1 MFETGSLP
9 GLEHEPTPVEVL
21 SHGVDLVCFS
31 GDKLF
36 GGPQAGIIAGSRK
49 LVERLKNEP
58 LFRAL
63 RCDKLIL
70 SALEATV
77 DAYLR
82 GDSGVTVLD
91 MLRVPNEELR
101 VRAEAIIAALDGL
114 PLAARVGPGRAQVGG
129 GTLPRSVMPSL
140 TIDLAHRT
148 LKPQE
153 MAARLREQTIPLIG
167 YITRG
172 TLKLDLRTIFPR
184 QDRDVVSAIRAAS
197 AV

>member
-1 MFETGSLP
+1 
-9 GLEHEPTPVEVL
+9 
-21 SHGVDLVCFS
+21 VDLVCFS

-49 LVERLKNEP
+49 LVARLKNEP

-77 DAYLR
+77 DAHLR
-82 GDSGVTVLD
+82 GDSRVAVLE
-91 MLRVPNEELR
+91 MLHATNEELR
-101 VRAEAIIAALDGL
+101 ARAERIIAGLDGL
-114 PLAARVGPGRAQVGG
+114 PLAASVGKGRAQVGG

-140 TIDLAHRT
+140 TIDLTHRT

-153 MAARLREQTIPLIG
+153 MAARLREQAIPLIG
-167 YITRG
+167 YLARG

-184 QDRDVVSAIRAAS
+184 QDRDVVTTIRAAS
-197 AV
+197 PL